1 MSPHPDSYYQQKYRQ
16 LIEDGYCHVENV
28 LTSDF
33 VLRLRQITD
42 GLVEQQTVADARQQ
56 RSTGSMISVS
66 GDHRLTELIAHPG
79 ALKTLDAMGL
89 DDVKFQS
96 GYIISKPS
104 QGPRLFWHYDWGLWN
119 HAISYEA
126 VPAQLF
132 LMYYL
137 SDTTP
142 KNGCLRVIPRSHI
155 QENPLHTELLAAH
168 TETLTEARDLN
179 RVEFQLRPDEVDV
192 KVKAGDLVIGDS
204 RILHAAHANES
215 PDRRTVVT
223 LWFHPNFSDLPE
235 EMRAAFVKRCDPLP
249 PDWPAESRRLY
260 ESLTIGY
267 DGSAAPC
274 EFSRSWRS
282 KAEVL
287 GNRK

>member
-1 MSPHPDSYYQQKYRQ
+1 
-16 LIEDGYCHVENV
+16 
-28 LTSDF
+28 
-33 VLRLRQITD
+33 
-42 GLVEQQTVADARQQ
+42 
-56 RSTGSMISVS
+56 MISVS

-137 SDTTP
+137 SDTTRE
-142 KNGCLRVIPRSHI
+142 NGCLRVIPRSHI

-215 PDRRTVVT
+215 PARRTVVT